1 MKFWGFD
8 KPVSLNMRRTLL
20 LALLVL
26 VYFPIGLAALTST
39 MEGLER
45 RIRLLEEGDAAKDS
59 KIAAQDS
66 KIAAQ
71 DRKIDAQD
79 SKIAA
84 QDHKIDAQDHKIAA
98 LDAMSAALK
107 SGFRDL
113 EDENRAL
120 AGEVVTLRDEIRDLR
135 ELLPQQ
141 TRSSSGNATTF
152 AQHQHHRRTT
162 VSSAEVDGSGRVAI
176 YALPGTDT
184 LVVEGNMMV
193 QGKVFAEGGE
203 VNELPTPTPTVS
215 LVPTLMPTP
224 SPTREPTPSP
234 TSWTYGK

>member
-1 MKFWGFD
+1 
-8 KPVSLNMRRTLL
+8 MRRTLL

-59 KIAAQDS
+59 KIAAQDN
-66 KIAAQ
+66 
-71 DRKIDAQD
+71 
-79 SKIAA
+79 KIAA

-98 LDAMSAALK
+98 LDAISAALK

-135 ELLPQQ
+135 ELLLQPQQ

-162 VSSAEVDGSGRVAI
+162 LSSAEVDGSGRVAI

-203 VNELPTPTPTVS
+203 VNELPTPMPTVS

>member
-1 MKFWGFD
+1 
-8 KPVSLNMRRTLL
+8 MRRTLL

-71 DRKIDAQD
+71 D
-79 SKIAA
+79 
-84 QDHKIDAQDHKIAA
+84 HKIDAQDNKIAA
-98 LDAMSAALK
+98 LDAISAALK

-135 ELLPQQ
+135 EFLLQPQQ

-162 VSSAEVDGSGRVAI
+162 LSSAEVDGSGRVAI

-203 VNELPTPTPTVS
+203 VNELPTPMPTVS

>member
-1 MKFWGFD
+1 
-8 KPVSLNMRRTLL
+8 MRRTLL

-71 DRKIDAQD
+71 D
-79 SKIAA
+79 
-84 QDHKIDAQDHKIAA
+84 HKIDAQDHKIAA
-98 LDAMSAALK
+98 LDTISAALK

-135 ELLPQQ
+135 ELLLQPQQ

-162 VSSAEVDGSGRVAI
+162 LSSAEVDGSGRVAI

-215 LVPTLMPTP
+215 SDPTKEPTRE
-224 SPTREPTPSP
+224 PTREPTPSP

>member
-1 MKFWGFD
+1 MKIG
-8 KPVSLNMRRTLL
+8 KPKTMRRTLL

-26 VYFPIGLAALTST
+26 VNFPIGLAALTST
-39 MEGLER
+39 MEGFER
-45 RIRLLEEGDAAKDS
+45 RIRFLEEGDAAK
-59 KIAAQDS
+59 
-66 KIAAQ
+66 
-71 DRKIDAQD
+71 D

-84 QDHKIDAQDHKIAA
+84 QDHKIDAQDHKISA
-98 LDAMSAALK
+98 LDAISAALK

-120 AGEVVTLRDEIRDLR
+120 AGQVVTLRDEIRDLR
-135 ELLPQQ
+135 ELLLQPQQ

-162 VSSAEVDGSGRVAI
+162 LSSAEVDGSGRVAI

-203 VNELPTPTPTVS
+203 VNELPTPMPTVS

>member
-1 MKFWGFD
+1 
-8 KPVSLNMRRTLL
+8 MRRTLL

-45 RIRLLEEGDAAKDS
+45 RIRWLEEGDAAKDS

-71 DRKIDAQD
+71 D
-79 SKIAA
+79 
-84 QDHKIDAQDHKIAA
+84 HKIDAQDNKIAA
-98 LDAMSAALK
+98 IDAISAALK

-135 ELLPQQ
+135 ELLLQPQQ

-162 VSSAEVDGSGRVAI
+162 LSSAEVDGSGRVAI
-176 YALPGTDT
+176 YALAGTDT

-203 VNELPTPTPTVS
+203 VNELPTPMPTVS
-215 LVPTLMPTP
+215 LDPTLTPTP
-224 SPTREPTPSP
+224 SPTRELTPSP

>member
-1 MKFWGFD
+1 
-8 KPVSLNMRRTLL
+8 
-20 LALLVL
+20 
-26 VYFPIGLAALTST
+26 

-71 DRKIDAQD
+71 DSKIVAQDRKIDAQD

-84 QDHKIDAQDHKIAA
+84 QDHKIDAQDNEIAA
-98 LDAMSAALK
+98 LDAISAALK

-135 ELLPQQ
+135 ELLLQPQQ

-152 AQHQHHRRTT
+152 AQHQYHRRTT
-162 VSSAEVDGSGRVAI
+162 LSSAEVDGSGRVAI
-176 YALPGTDT
+176 YALAGTDT
-184 LVVEGNMMV
+184 LVVEGNMLV

-203 VNELPTPTPTVS
+203 VNELPTPMPTVS
-215 LVPTLMPTP
+215 LVPTLT
-224 SPTREPTPSP
+224 PTPSP

>member
-1 MKFWGFD
+1 
-8 KPVSLNMRRTLL
+8 MRRTLL

-26 VYFPIGLAALTST
+26 VYFPIGLTALTST

-71 DRKIDAQD
+71 D

-98 LDAMSAALK
+98 LDAISAALK

-135 ELLPQQ
+135 ELLLQPQE

-162 VSSAEVDGSGRVAI
+162 LSSAEVDGSGRVAI

-215 LVPTLMPTP
+215 SVPTREQTRE
-224 SPTREPTPSP
+224 PTREPTPSP

>member
-1 MKFWGFD
+1 
-8 KPVSLNMRRTLL
+8 MRRTLL
-20 LALLVL
+20 LTLLVL

-71 DRKIDAQD
+71 D
-79 SKIAA
+79 
-84 QDHKIDAQDHKIAA
+84 HKIDAQDYKIAA
-98 LDAMSAALK
+98 LDAISAALK

-135 ELLPQQ
+135 ELLLQPQQ

-162 VSSAEVDGSGRVAI
+162 LSSAEVDGSGRVAI

-203 VNELPTPTPTVS
+203 VNELPTPMPTVS

-234 TSWTYGK
+234 TTWTYGK

>member
-1 MKFWGFD
+1 
-8 KPVSLNMRRTLL
+8 MRRPLL
-20 LALLVL
+20 IALLVL
-26 VYFPIGLAALTST
+26 VKFPMGIAALTST

-59 KIAAQDS
+59 KIAAQDN
-66 KIAAQ
+66 
-71 DRKIDAQD
+71 
-79 SKIAA
+79 
-84 QDHKIDAQDHKIAA
+84 KIAA

-107 SGFRDL
+107 SSFRDL

-135 ELLPQQ
+135 ELLLQPQQ

-162 VSSAEVDGSGRVAI
+162 LSSAEVDGSGRVAI

-203 VNELPTPTPTVS
+203 VNELPTPMPTVS
-215 LVPTLMPTP
+215 LVPTLT
-224 SPTREPTPSP
+224 PTPSP